1 MALINYIK
9 RRGLEE
15 LMKYV
20 YAILTV
26 VDNNP
31 IMQTYVSNKPM
42 TGRQIMDEVILTE
55 EEKEKY
61 RTWDDENKILEDMNR
76 TQSIRVEIQE
86 VEV

>member
-1 MALINYIK
+1 MFLLHI
-9 RRGLEE
+9 RRGLDE

-31 IMQTYVSNKPM
+31 IMQTYVSDKPM
-42 TGRQIMDEVILTE
+42 TGRQLMDEVILTE

-61 RTWDDENKILEDMNR
+61 KTWDDENKILEDMNK

-86 VEV
+86 VEI

>member
-1 MALINYIK
+1 
-9 RRGLEE
+9 
-15 LMKYV
+15 MKYV

-55 EEKEKY
+55 EEKIKY
-61 RTWDDENKILEDMNR
+61 RSWDDESKILEDMNK

-86 VEV
+86 VEI